1 MCPLE
6 YCGKVNDDGTLAS
19 PSLWLGTFENMEIA
33 LKCCHEPPHGAAEAV
48 DLARD
53 VQVHG
58 QLEGHEMAPAEADP
72 GNRNNCRDEAY
83 REHVLLEMRRHSHN
97 HYSFVVVLLILSEP
111 EKVSWP
117 VGVVEPEL

>member
-1 MCPLE
+1 VCPLE

-58 QLEGHEMAPAEADP
+58 QLEGHEMAPAEAD
-72 GNRNNCRDEAY
+72 
-83 REHVLLEMRRHSHN
+83 HN